1 MTANNDTSA
10 PADISAALDAASL
23 NDNPP
28 PDVGADSQKLRQL
41 TSNLSLDDDD
51 AALDKSIDA
60 LIKQWK
66 LCISELRQLAAAAKI
81 PIHGLNSLLKVQQR
95 ALDKAVQKRERG
107 LLSAANYF
115 GIKSCCWDDRWDIVK
130 KCSGL
135 VSVNKEFPRSPRV
148 PVSPGEGWLA
158 YKDGLFQEK
167 PISVDAVVD
176 SGATWLK
183 LISIPP
189 KTLEYQVMAE
199 GWESEEDEDGGED
212 GPQSEGDG
220 LAHTEFVDSIRKI
233 VLAAKWN
240 HCPHLHLLL
249 PGLREGQSEV
259 VDRVLNFVRNRV
271 GDGVVSITLSCA
283 DSAFLVDAP
292 PESSGAIAALADQR
306 DLLVGDDC
314 RRITPVVNLD
324 PSALTAL
331 VTDLHHGPVL
341 LQPKAQ
347 QEIISKSILDH
358 ETDNN
363 ELVSRQDIL
372 ATILLPALRG
382 RKLLCTQ
389 SAAKYFRQLIG
400 AISTH
405 SEEKRAL
412 LILPPVGGERGLS
425 REEIISELQ
434 KWSNVPIPSDLNLP
448 VEIVQDITTEDVEP
462 LVAAGRLPPMA
473 LGVAKDLSQLNCSVY
488 LYGWAN
494 GMTTITGHRGIE
506 RQIQLSLATH
516 WTRGENNPNERPPDI
531 WHRHLGGYLIH
542 RDKPKEWREMTGG
555 EVPQEVIRWT
565 HPWTTWGRGISTY
578 GVPDTKT
585 WPGVGHEDMQGYGRR
600 INPWKPPG
608 QIEDE
613 QN

>member
-1 MTANNDTSA
+1 MTANNDAST
-10 PADISAALDAASL
+10 PAEINAALDAVSI
-23 NDNPP
+23 DDKPP
-28 PDVGADSQKLRQL
+28 PGVNAGTQKLQP
-41 TSNLSLDDDD
+41 TSKLSPDDDD
-51 AALDKSIDA
+51 AALDGSINA
-60 LIKQWK
+60 LVKQWQI
-66 LCISELRQLAAAAKI
+66 CISELRQLSAAAKI
-81 PIHGLNSLLKVQQR
+81 PIQGLNSLLKVQQR
-95 ALDKAVQKRERG
+95 ALDKALQKRERG

-115 GIKSCCWDDRWDIVK
+115 GIKSCCWDDRWAVVK
-130 KCSGL
+130 KCGGL
-135 VSVNKEFPRSPRV
+135 VCVNKEFPRSPRV
-148 PVSPGEGWLA
+148 PVSPGDGWLA

-176 SGATWLK
+176 NGATWLK
-183 LISIPP
+183 FISIPP

-199 GWESEEDEDGGED
+199 GWESEEDEDQEDGED
-212 GPQSEGDG
+212 GTPSTGDG
-220 LAHTEFVDSIRKI
+220 LAHTEFVDSIKKI

-283 DSAFLVDAP
+283 DSAFLADAP
-292 PESSGAIAALADQR
+292 PESSAAIAALVDQR
-306 DLLVGDDC
+306 DPLIGDDC

-331 VTDLHHGPVL
+331 VTDLHHGPVP

-382 RKLLCTQ
+382 RKLVCTKF
-389 SAAKYFRQLIG
+389 AAKYFRQLIG

-405 SEEKRAL
+405 SEATRASL
-412 LILPPVGGERGLS
+412 VLPPDGEERS
-425 REEIISELQ
+425 REEIIDELQ

-448 VEIVQDITTEDVEP
+448 VEIVEDIATEDVEP
-462 LVAAGRLPPMA
+462 LIASGRLPPMA
-473 LGVAKDLSQLNCSVY
+473 LGVANDLSQLNRSVY

-494 GMTTITGHRGIE
+494 GLTTITGHRGIE

-531 WHRHLGGYLIH
+531 WHRHLGGYLVH

-555 EVPQEVIRWT
+555 EVPKEVIRWT

-585 WPGVGHEDMQGYGRR
+585 WPGVGHEDMLGYGRR
-600 INPWKPPG
+600 INPWKSSG
-608 QIEDE
+608 QVEED